1 MKYNK
6 SYLVLLLIAFWS
18 VSSAY
23 SQNLEALFLQ
33 KDFEQVESVCADKIA
48 SQNMNSSDYFWLSLS
63 LEQMNKPQRNLDILL
78 EGTSLYPNDT
88 SLVELLAIAYYEM
101 GNFKEAA
108 TLLERFENKNS
119 QTKLARIKEFY
130 GLNNE
135 AIDIYKSL
143 LEADSTSL
151 FLIKKI
157 AKNYYRIDSFPQTIQ
172 YLEEATLQ
180 YEEDVESLYLLSKAY
195 EKNEEFEKSL
205 EIANR
210 GIEIDSTQTIFLRQ
224 AGKASFQMKD
234 YRKASD
240 YFMLCYELNDTSL
253 FVQKLFG
260 ISNHRIDANYAAGV
274 LLKSAYEKD
283 SLNFE
288 LCYFLGRTLKELRDY
303 EESQYYLNKAYE
315 LMQPNPENLI
325 AYHVEMVAIRKH
337 FKQYQEMYR
346 EYQALYELSNDPV
359 YVYYLGSTAQYYLKN
374 KSLAFEHYKA
384 FLSLTPEEEESDK
397 ASSDSGEMSL
407 SIRKVAEEN
416 YELLKK
422 ELFFEGELDE

>member
-6 SYLVLLLIAFWS
+6 SYLVLLFIAFWS

-33 KDFEQVESVCADKIA
+33 KDFEQVESVCTDKIA
-48 SQNMNSSDYFWLSLS
+48 SQNMNSLDYFWLSLS
-63 LEQMNKPQRNLDILL
+63 LEQMNKAQRNLDILL

-108 TLLERFENKNS
+108 PLLERFENKNS

-172 YLEEATLQ
+172 YLEKATVQ
-180 YEEDVESLYLLSKAY
+180 YEADIESLYLLSKAY
-195 EKNEEFEKSL
+195 EQNEEFEKSL

-224 AGKASFQMKD
+224 AGKASFQMKN

-260 ISNHRIDANYAAGV
+260 ISNHRIDANLAAEV
-274 LLKSAYEKD
+274 LLKSAYKKD

-325 AYHVEMVAIRKH
+325 AYHVEMVAIHKH
-337 FKQYQEMYR
+337 YKQYQEMYR
-346 EYQALYELSNDPV
+346 EYQTLYELSNDPV

-384 FLSLTPEEEESDK
+384 FMSLTPEEEESDEV
-397 ASSDSGEMSL
+397 SSDSGEMSL